1 MNAETGFQLPNPVV
15 MPGYRDGFQF
25 QRTRCANFC
34 TGVTGTVRVSDD
46 EIEAIARKDGA

>member
-15 MPGYRDGFQF
+15 MPRYRDGRQF
-25 QRTRCANFC
+25 QCARCANFC